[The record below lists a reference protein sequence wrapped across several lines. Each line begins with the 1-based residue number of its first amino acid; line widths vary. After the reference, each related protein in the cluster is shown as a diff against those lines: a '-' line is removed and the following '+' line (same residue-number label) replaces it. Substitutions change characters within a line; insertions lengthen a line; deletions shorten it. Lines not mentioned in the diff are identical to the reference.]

1 MCIFYWYY
9 KERKKK
15 RIITF
20 IWLFIKIIK
29 KKTKKSKIHFL
40 FQEDQS
46 NKIVSFG
53 TLENPLFI
61 HSYTFNNSVEV
72 KEEGQ
77 EHAKTILCKEKN
89 VCRCK
94 KKFSFTELIL
104 KFPYSFFTS
113 VFTTHYLGM
122 DASSYKNSTEKE
134 KLWFLILQQAYQS
147 FNSLVKGLSRQ
158 KNKN

>member
-15 RIITF
+15 KIITF
-20 IWLFIKIIK
+20 IWLFIKIK

-53 TLENPLFI
+53 TSNPLFI